1 MSEIQVNTINE
12 YTGANGVTIDG
23 VLVKDG
29 SINGLIT
36 DFDQWQLTANL
47 TSSADP
53 ITSNLDRPNATLTG
67 GYKGTGM
74 SVSSGI
80 WTFPTTGLWLVQF
93 NSLISFSGYAAAVVY
108 IYTTNNNGTSWD
120 LVDAK
125 NAQGQTNYDKATPTC
140 QLILDVT
147 DTSNDKVKFRFY
159 DEGNATLEGASN
171 TSNVETTFTFIRLGD
186 T

>member
-1 MSEIQVNTINE
+1 MVLQKLT
-12 YTGANGVTIDG
+12 NGR
-23 VLVKDG
+23 
-29 SINGLIT
+29 
-36 DFDQWQLTANL
+36 LTANL

-74 SVSSGI
+74 SVSSGV

-93 NSLISFSGYAAAVVY
+93 NSLISFSGYAASVVY
-108 IYTTNNNGTSWD
+108 IYTTNNNGTAWD

-140 QLILDVT
+140 QLILDIT

-159 DEGNATLEGASN
+159 DEGNATLEGAPN